1 MIGASELAIFAAVV
15 EENSFS
21 QAALKV
27 GLSKTVISK
36 KVSALEQELNT
47 QLLYRTTRKL
57 SLTDAGKLLYKH
69 AKGINQQ
76 ANDVD
81 YLSAS
86 VTMKYKI
93 YEFAT
98 KGAGRTTETTS

>member
-36 KVSALEQELNT
+36 KVSALEHELN
-47 QLLYRTTRKL
+47 
-57 SLTDAGKLLYKH
+57 
-69 AKGINQQ
+69 
-76 ANDVD
+76 
-81 YLSAS
+81 
-86 VTMKYKI
+86 
-93 YEFAT
+93 
-98 KGAGRTTETTS
+98 